1 MASESSTPS
10 GSAVSA
16 LGAPATSSAPPPPP
30 PPASRP
36 RCSRTLAAP
45 TPPPAPCRSPP
56 AAHALSAHAIVR
68 DATQQQDVLEC
79 ACVMLR
85 KMGIHHVTV
94 QIEQREMFE
103 HEPHLHP

>member
-1 MASESSTPS
+1 MLLESTPS
-10 GSAVSA
+10 HIALSDVRSA
-16 LGAPATSSAPPPPP
+16 LEAISGVESVHDLHVWSVTSDVV
-30 PPASRP
+30 
-36 RCSRTLAAP
+36 
-45 TPPPAPCRSPP
+45 
-56 AAHALSAHAIVR
+56 ALSAHAIVR